1 MKKITGAAAIVFA
14 AMLTLSLAACQ
25 GKTTYLDPVT
35 GAPTTAP
42 ESSAAAPAAQ
52 TSDSGAAGTESSAA
66 ASTAESSAEASTA
79 ESSAEASTAESSAEA
94 STAESSAEASTAES
108 SAEASVA
115 ESSAAETSTST
126 SATAVKFTKPDDWG
140 SEVYAY
146 VYAGEG
152 DKVENEAW
160 PGAKMTD
167 NGDGTFSAT
176 LDVADIPSPLIIF
189 NDNTSGTKKHQY
201 PRNNGLK
208 YVEGKE
214 YTIETKD

>member
-1 MKKITGAAAIVFA
+1 MKKITGAAAIAFA

-66 ASTAESSAEASTA
+66 ASTA

-176 LDVADIPSPLIIF
+176 LDVANIPSPLIIF

-201 PRNNGLK
+201 PRTNGLK

>member
-66 ASTAESSAEASTA
+66 ASTA

>member
-1 MKKITGAAAIVFA
+1 MKKITGAAAIAFA

-66 ASTAESSAEASTA
+66 
-79 ESSAEASTAESSAEA
+79 A

-201 PRNNGLK
+201 PRTNGLK

>member
-1 MKKITGAAAIVFA
+1 MKKITGAAAIAFA

-79 ESSAEASTAESSAEA
+79 ESSAKA

-201 PRNNGLK
+201 PRTNGLK

>member
-66 ASTAESSAEASTA
+66 
-79 ESSAEASTAESSAEA
+79 A

-201 PRNNGLK
+201 PRTNGLK

>member
-25 GKTTYLDPVT
+25 RKTTYLDPVT

-66 ASTAESSAEASTA
+66 ASTA

-201 PRNNGLK
+201 PRTNGLK

>member
-66 ASTAESSAEASTA
+66 ASTA

-201 PRNNGLK
+201 PRTNGLK

>member
-1 MKKITGAAAIVFA
+1 MKIITGAAAIAFA

-66 ASTAESSAEASTA
+66 ASTA

-201 PRNNGLK
+201 PRTNGLK

>member
-1 MKKITGAAAIVFA
+1 MKKITGAAAIAFA

-79 ESSAEASTAESSAEA
+79 ESSAK
-94 STAESSAEASTAES
+94 ASTAES

-201 PRNNGLK
+201 PRTNGLK

>member
-1 MKKITGAAAIVFA
+1 MKKITGAAAIAFA

-66 ASTAESSAEASTA
+66 ASTA

-201 PRNNGLK
+201 PRTNGLK

>member
-1 MKKITGAAAIVFA
+1 MKKITGAAAIAFA

-94 STAESSAEASTAES
+94 STAESSAEAS
-108 SAEASVA
+108 VA

-152 DKVENEAW
+152 DKIENEAW

-201 PRNNGLK
+201 PRTNGLK

>member
-66 ASTAESSAEASTA
+66 
-79 ESSAEASTAESSAEA
+79 ASTAESSAEA